1 MQCLYDQRRRRVH
14 SARLDQPLTTS
25 AEEKFMK
32 QQTTIQAAIAGLFAR
47 GLAGSV
53 AAGPVAPDASK
64 DKCFGIAKA
73 GQNDCA
79 AGKHAC
85 AGQSTVDNDPMSWKY
100 VAKGTCE
107 KVGGKEMAPKS

>member
-1 MQCLYDQRRRRVH
+1 MDNELRRV
-14 SARLDQPLTTS
+14 RLLFHVCPTHFVIFQEITML
-25 AEEKFMK
+25 
-32 QQTTIQAAIAGLFAR
+32 QQTTIQAAVAGLLAL
-47 GLAGSV
+47 GLAASIS
-53 AAGPVAPDASK
+53 AAPVAPDASK

-85 AGQSTVDNDPMSWKY
+85 AGQSTADNDPISWKY

-107 KVGGKEMAPKS
+107 KVGGKTEAPKS

>member
-1 MQCLYDQRRRRVH
+1 MNNQLFIRSALASVLALGALTAAH
-14 SARLDQPLTTS
+14 SA
-25 AEEKFMK
+25 
-32 QQTTIQAAIAGLFAR
+32 
-47 GLAGSV
+47 
-53 AAGPVAPDASK
+53 PVAVDPSK